1 MIYIDE
7 LKDFKLYSR
16 PFLLPRNKDKKLG
29 SLALLLT
36 PNYES
41 TKGIIN
47 SKFLINK
54 YYNSYYLEKDVSLYL
69 NNDGTLNRPIREE
82 YIHES
87 IIGEEIEYI
96 EEGVYS
102 RFKEEIIY
110 NGYSADVNDIKKF
123 ITVNMI
129 TECNKDLKAPVKY
142 PISITV
148 YPVSHSRSDIINN
161 KGLSIQSRASF
172 ISDEVYSLYC
182 RECVFEFLI
191 RCINPNVND
200 NICEAASMVLAG
212 TYQDSREWIRQNT
225 NLYFLCDVLLNM
237 IIEPNGYHKLYVFIK
252 RNNLN
257 DLTKYSSK
265 FVIDKVGDLYVTN
278 EAGGLDILKKLK
290 RRIRFSARKGSAHIT
305 NKIGRVVTNT
315 SDPTV
320 DSYDPTRK
328 SEDPNSINISTPNLN
343 DIKNQVTSAGGK
355 GSTVPS
361 KGNPK
366 MDDIPKPK
374 TESIDDDYTFLYD
387 EIITE
392 DYIKLDNYI
401 QFFTEAQQD
410 PRLYK
415 ILYKERLKNN
425 RDVKPIYDKIKKDCP
440 AIENTYFNLNMYKK
454 KNLFVDLFYYNEI
467 YFTNSTFSLK
477 KGLEL
482 YLSLL
487 DKMINNNSRY
497 INAGYTGKRV
507 LFIPVNDYDNNP
519 NTKMWLYTKDINPVS
534 LIYELLKNDRN
545 KLKEVFGDIDI
556 IFLAEKGYFKAN
568 FSNIDDKKVNLFLP
582 LLKKL
587 RSGEFIEDED
597 AQQDSKAAIVNSII
611 DDIEDKKDIKIS
623 HLIGDVKTT
632 KKNNKEISKK
642 EVDKTDKV
650 DQTTIDNVEKEVEK
664 KEIIDKVK
672 DAAENS
678 KDVDSALE
686 KLDDD
691 EHFKEMI
698 AMLNASE
705 DNAIKLNS
713 ARTARIDEL
722 DKKLMQKKVNGKT
735 VKELLDEKS
744 SYANKP
750 LEKVSLNV
758 ESINPEWQALTYP
771 SLSRQYDP
779 DTDIVAILEDLKN
792 KSYPVSIVDLDVQDT
807 STSEDYIYTYTVKM
821 ENHTGKRWTYKFDI
835 PIMVNN
841 QYMMLRGNKKVMS
854 TQSFL
859 MPIIKTDEDTAQII
873 SNYNKIFIRRFGNA
887 PGKSNQICDKII
899 KGLKKVEDDKSI
911 KVNWTPCDSQLQGY
925 NLPIDYIDFAANLE
939 SIDTT
944 KFHLCFNIR
953 HFIKEYNIYIDLS
966 KGIPIGI
973 NKLDHNVY
981 YFSATSPTV
990 SSIIY
995 DLLSSDEKLFEAIK
1009 SSSVSTKY
1017 VYSKASILNTEIP
1030 LIIVAAYSVG
1040 LTEVLDKAKINYNF
1054 VEKKSTK
1061 EYDQVHYD
1069 WIKFND
1075 GYLVYQIDYSS
1086 SLLLNGLKESA
1097 TDMYSIAEMN
1107 NKTTYIDFLDNY
1119 GGRIK
1124 ADGIDNF
1131 YDCLIDP
1138 ITRDTLEHYK
1148 LPTDYIECLIYAN
1161 NLLADNKYYSHSE
1174 MAPRRFRK
1182 GELIAGYAYKCIA
1195 LSYGSYATQIK
1206 HGRDVAM
1213 SIKQTAIID
1222 AILLD
1227 PTCTDLS
1234 VINPLNEKEMYDAVT
1249 TKGLSGLNSDRSYSL
1264 DKRAFDDSM
1273 TNVLSMSTGFAAT
1286 VGINRQATI
1295 NANVDTIRGYVK
1307 PSKIEDCNSINTMCM
1322 SEALTP
1328 MGVTRDDPFRSAMT
1342 FIQTTRHEMKVSHA
1356 DPLLVTNG
1364 ADQALPYL
1372 ISDTFVHKAKYDGE
1386 VVELIPDEFMIIK
1399 HKNGGSE
1406 FVDLSN
1412 KTEKN
1417 SSSGIYTNIKLD
1429 TDLKKGSKV
1438 KQGQI
1443 VAYDK
1448 EVFDNSVGLDD
1459 NPAYNIGTLVKLAL
1473 MDTDEGFEDSA
1484 IVSNAISEA
1493 MTSKII
1499 KKKEITI
1506 LKSTNVYNLIEVGT
1520 PVEEG
1525 DTLMIMQSSFEEDD
1539 ANVLL
1544 KNLAADEK
1552 EVSDLGRIPIRSS
1565 VTGRVHAI
1573 EMYRTVEINELS
1585 PSLQKI
1591 FKKYEADIKKKK
1603 AIAKQNG
1610 VDEKELKK
1618 IGNDYKLDATGK
1630 LKDASDGVKI
1640 IIHLSY
1646 EDKFSIGDKLVF
1658 WSANKGV
1665 CKDIF
1670 PKGLEPYSLD
1680 RPNEKIHSLVSIA
1693 SENGR
1698 MVTSIQ
1704 NIGVINRLLIEAT
1717 RKGKDILGIEYDENL
1732 I

>member
-29 SLALLLT
+29 ALALLLT

-41 TKGIIN
+41 TKEVIN
-47 SKFLINK
+47 NKFIINK

-69 NNDGTLNRPIREE
+69 NNDGSLHRPIKEE
-82 YIHES
+82 YVHES
-87 IIGEEIEYI
+87 VTGDEIGYI
-96 EEGVYS
+96 DEGVYS
-102 RFKEEIIY
+102 RFREEIIY

-129 TECNKDLKAPVKY
+129 TECNKDLGAPIKY

-148 YPVSHSRSDIINN
+148 YPVSNSRTDIINN
-161 KGLSIQSRASF
+161 RGLSIQSRASF
-172 ISDEVYSLYC
+172 TSDEIYSLYC
-182 RECVFEFLI
+182 RECVYEFLV
-191 RCINPNVND
+191 RSINQNIND
-200 NICEAASMVLAG
+200 ALCEAISMVLAG
-212 TYQDSREWIRQNT
+212 TYQDSKEWVMQNT
-225 NLYFLCDVLLNM
+225 NLYFLCDVILS
-237 IIEPNGYHKLYVFIK
+237 IISESNGYRKLYTLIK

-257 DLTKYSSK
+257 DFSKYSNK
-265 FVIDKVGDLYVTN
+265 LIVDKIGDLYVQN
-278 EAGGLDILKKLK
+278 EVGQLDIIKKLK
-290 RRIRFSARKGSAHIT
+290 RKIRFSARKGSAHIT
-305 NKIGRVVTNT
+305 NKINRVVNT
-315 SDPTV
+315 TVDPNA
-320 DSYDPTRK
+320 DSYDPTIK
-328 SEDPNSINISTPNLN
+328 SDDPNSSNITPNLT
-343 DIKNQVTSAGGK
+343 DIKNQINSAGGK
-355 GSTVPS
+355 GSTSSS
-361 KGNPK
+361 KENTK
-366 MDDIPKPK
+366 NSNIPTPK
-374 TESIDDDYTFLYD
+374 TESLDDDYTFLYD

-392 DYIKLDNYI
+392 NYIKINNFV
-401 QFFTEAQQD
+401 QFFTEAEQD

-415 ILYKERLKNN
+415 ILYKERLRNN
-425 RDVKPIYDKIKKDCP
+425 RDIKPIYDRIKQDCP
-440 AIENTYFNLNMYKK
+440 IIENTFFNLNMYKK
-454 KNLFVDLFYYNEI
+454 KNLFIDLFYYNEI
-467 YFTNSTFSLK
+467 YFRNTENMSYK
-477 KGLEL
+477 KRLEI

-497 INAGYTGKRV
+497 INAGYTDKRV
-507 LFIPVNDYDNNP
+507 LIIPVNDYDNNP
-519 NTKMWLYTKDINPVS
+519 KTKMWLYSKDLNPVS
-534 LIYELLKNDRN
+534 LIYELLQNDKN
-545 KLKEVFGDIDI
+545 KLKEVFGNIDI
-556 IFLAEKGYFKAN
+556 IFLSDKGYFKVN
-568 FSNIDDKKVNLFLP
+568 FNNIDSRKESLFLP
-582 LLKKL
+582 LIKQL
-587 RSGEFIEDED
+587 RAGNIIEDED
-597 AQQDSKAAIVNSII
+597 KNIDSKSAIVNSII
-611 DDIEDKKDIKIS
+611 DDIEDKQNIKIS
-623 HLIGDVKTT
+623 HLVGDIKTNAKDE
-632 KKNNKEISKK
+632 KKIEKIDQKTINNI
-642 EVDKTDKV
+642 EVDA
-650 DQTTIDNVEKEVEK
+650 EK
-664 KEIIDKVK
+664 KEIIDKIK
-672 DAAENS
+672 QAADTS
-678 KDVDSALE
+678 KDVDSTLE
-686 KLDDD
+686 KLDND
-691 EHFKEMI
+691 EQFKEMI

-722 DKKLMQKKVNGKT
+722 DKKLMSKKVKGKT
-735 VKELLDEKS
+735 VKELLEQRS
-744 SYANKP
+744 SYASIP
-750 LEKVSLNV
+750 LEKISLKV
-758 ESINPEWQALTYP
+758 DSINPEWKELTYP

-779 DTDIVAILEDLKN
+779 DSDIVAILEDLKN
-792 KSYPVSIVDLDVQDT
+792 KSYPISIIDLDVEDT

-859 MPIIKTDEDTAQII
+859 MPIIKTDVDTAQII

-899 KGLKKVEDDKSI
+899 KGLKKVEDGKSI

-925 NLPIDYIDFAANLE
+925 DLPIDYIDFASNLE
-939 SIDTT
+939 TIETT
-944 KFHLCFNIR
+944 KLYFCFNIR
-953 HFIKEYNIYIDLS
+953 HFVKEYNKYIDLS

-973 NKLDHNVY
+973 NKVNHTVY
-981 YFSATSPTV
+981 YFSITSPTV
-990 SSIIY
+990 SSTVY
-995 DLLSSDEKLFEAIK
+995 SLLSSDEKLFEAIK
-1009 SSSVSTKY
+1009 SSSASTKY
-1017 VYSKASILNTEIP
+1017 AYSKASILNTEIP

-1061 EYDQVHYD
+1061 EYDPVHYD

-1086 SLLLNGLKESA
+1086 SLLLNGLKESP
-1097 TDMYSIAEMN
+1097 TDMYSISEMN
-1107 NKTTYIDFLDNY
+1107 NKTTYIDFLENY

-1138 ITRDTLEHYK
+1138 ITKDVLKHYEF
-1148 LPTDYIECLIYAN
+1148 PTDYIECLIYAN
-1161 NLLADNKYYSHSE
+1161 NLLSDNKYYTHSV
-1174 MAPRRFRK
+1174 MSPRRFRK

-1195 LSYGSYATQIK
+1195 LSYGTYSTQLK
-1206 HGRDVAM
+1206 HGRDVPM
-1213 SIKQTAIID
+1213 TIKQSAIID

-1264 DKRAFDDSM
+1264 DKRAYDDSM

-1295 NANVDTIRGYVK
+1295 NANVDTVRGYVK
-1307 PSKIEDCNSINTMCM
+1307 PSKLEDCNSINTMCM

-1328 MGVTRDDPFRSAMT
+1328 MGTTRDDPFRSAMT
-1342 FIQTTRHEMKVSHA
+1342 FIQTTRHEMKVKHS

-1386 VVELIPDEFMIIK
+1386 IVELIPDEFMIIK
-1399 HKNGGSE
+1399 HKHGGSE
-1406 FVDLSN
+1406 YVDLSN
-1412 KTEKN
+1412 KIEKN
-1417 SSSGIYTNIKLD
+1417 SSSGIYTNVKLD

-1443 VAYDK
+1443 IAYDK
-1448 EVFDNSVGLDD
+1448 EVFNDSVGLDN
-1459 NPAYNIGTLVKLAL
+1459 NPAYDIGTLAKVAL

-1484 IVSNAISEA
+1484 IISNALSEA
-1493 MTSKII
+1493 MTSTII

-1525 DTLMIMQSSFEEDD
+1525 DTLMIMQSSFEEND

-1544 KNLAADEK
+1544 KNLTADEK

-1573 EMYRTVEINELS
+1573 EMYRTVEIDELS

-1591 FKKYEADIKKKK
+1591 FKKYEANIKKKK
-1603 AIAKQNG
+1603 NIAKQNG
-1610 VDEKELKK
+1610 VSDNDLKK
-1618 IGNDYKLDATGK
+1618 IGNDYKLEATGK

-1665 CKDIF
+1665 CKDII

-1693 SENGR
+1693 SINGR

-1704 NIGVINRLLIEAT
+1704 NIGVINRLLIEAG
-1717 RKGKDILGIEYDENL
+1717 RKAKDILGIEYDDNL